1 MRRLLIAL
9 TFLTVAICAP
19 LAASAQ
25 HTTCMAM
32 GPDMVSCNTTGGQ
45 ANDDG
50 GAALGRGLGDLIAG
64 INERNLRKRVGR
76 LLADG
81 DCEGAA
87 RVALEKG
94 RLEMGLAIREMCVPP
109 PAQER
114 SAEVSR
120 QLQAIAAQAK
130 TPAPY
135 GEGLTVTA
143 VQAAGTQLMLTVQY
157 DRNGPVPVEQ
167 RNAAMTDICA
177 SEPLRPLLLA
187 GAAVRAFYL
196 APDGA
201 QVAKDEVTASVC
213 GLS

>member
-1 MRRLLIAL
+1 MRKLLAAL
-9 TFLTVAICAP
+9 TSAVVAICAP
-19 LAASAQ
+19 SVAGAQ

-45 ANDDG
+45 SNNDG
-50 GAALGRGLGDLIAG
+50 GAVLGRGLGDLIAG
-64 INERNLRKRVGR
+64 INEGNLRKRVGR

-87 RVALEKG
+87 RLALEKG
-94 RLEMGLAIREMCVPP
+94 RLEMGLAIRESCGPSP
-109 PAQER
+109 TQQR

-120 QLQAIAAQAK
+120 QLQSLAAQAK

-143 VQAAGTQLMLTVQY
+143 VQAVGTQLMLTVQY
-157 DRNGPVPVEQ
+157 DRSGTVPVEQ
-167 RNAAMTDICA
+167 RNAAIRDVCS
-177 SEPLRPLLLA
+177 SEPLRPLLMA